1 MLRRERVIEGICGV
15 GKVEDTLRLAA
26 DTGPDGIS
34 TVSVRK
40 VAARLIPLC
49 VLQLPVLP
57 SLADRLLRVKTYIKL
72 AIDAQTLVSESLSG
86 TVVEVSMVE

>member
-1 MLRRERVIEGICGV
+1 MDVEMRRGRVTEGICGV

-49 VLQLPVLP
+49 MNCQSSAHWL
-57 SLADRLLRVKTYIKL
+57 T
-72 AIDAQTLVSESLSG
+72 G
-86 TVVEVSMVE
+86 C